1 MLHRKIYQLC
11 CDAREICIFLRDQ

>member
-11 CDAREICIFLRDQ
+11 CEGKEVWIFLRDQ